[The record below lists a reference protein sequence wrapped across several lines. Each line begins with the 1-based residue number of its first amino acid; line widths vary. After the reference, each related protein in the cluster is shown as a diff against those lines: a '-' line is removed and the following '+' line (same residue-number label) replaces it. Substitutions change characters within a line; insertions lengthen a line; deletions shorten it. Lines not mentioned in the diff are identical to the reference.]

1 MAVNFEQ
8 VNEGWILP
16 GMESRLQ
23 AVRCQIRVRRHF
35 LNAAGLVFGCVRAA
49 NQQEEGM
56 PDAAKV
62 TIHESQFPGNVL
74 RDLKESLRA
83 RQVNHK
89 FHYDTVKQAQKWLR
103 LHEAFSPSRT
113 DPDCLST
120 YERSFTQAAG
130 LTSAGRVQVIG
141 LGCGGG
147 QKDVRLLRLLIE
159 QGREVSYVPVDVST
173 PLVLVARSA
182 ALSVIPPENCSP
194 LVCDLARVDGLG
206 ELLDT
211 FAVPGASRL
220 ITFFGMIPNFR
231 PQMILPRLASAVRVS
246 DLLLFSANLAPG
258 PDYATGV
265 QQILRLYDNGMTR
278 DWLMTFLLDLGVNCE
293 DGFVQ
298 IGIEARPEESGLRR
312 VEAGFHFQKR
322 VRLQVDGEEFVFEP
336 GEKVL
341 LFFSYRHT
349 AETIQ
354 TLLGSQGLRV
364 RDSWITASGEEGV
377 FLAAR
382 AR

>member
-1 MAVNFEQ
+1 
-8 VNEGWILP
+8 
-16 GMESRLQ
+16 
-23 AVRCQIRVRRHF
+23 
-35 LNAAGLVFGCVRAA
+35 
-49 NQQEEGM
+49 M
-56 PDAAKV
+56 PDAATV

-74 RDLKESLRA
+74 RDLKESLRF

-113 DPDCLST
+113 DSDCLNV
-120 YERSFTQAAG
+120 YDKSFTQAAG
-130 LTSAGRVQVIG
+130 LTPAGRIQVIG

-147 QKDVRLLRLLIE
+147 QKDTRLLRLLRE

-173 PLVLVARSA
+173 PLVLVARGA
-182 ALSVIPPENCSP
+182 ALSVISAENCSP
-194 LVCDLARVDGLG
+194 LVCDLARVEKLG

-231 PQMILPRLASAVRVS
+231 PQMILPRLASAVRAS

-258 PDYATGV
+258 PDYAKGV
-265 QQILRLYDNGMTR
+265 QRILPLYDNEMTR
-278 DWLMTFLLDLGVNCE
+278 DWLMTFLLDLGANRE

-298 IGIEARPEESGLRR
+298 IGIEALPDEGGLRR
-312 VEAGFHFQKR
+312 VEAWFRFQKC
-322 VRLQVDGEEFVFEP
+322 VRLQIDGEEFAFEP

-349 AETIQ
+349 AATIQ
-354 TLLGSQGLRV
+354 TLLASEGLRV

-382 AR
+382 D